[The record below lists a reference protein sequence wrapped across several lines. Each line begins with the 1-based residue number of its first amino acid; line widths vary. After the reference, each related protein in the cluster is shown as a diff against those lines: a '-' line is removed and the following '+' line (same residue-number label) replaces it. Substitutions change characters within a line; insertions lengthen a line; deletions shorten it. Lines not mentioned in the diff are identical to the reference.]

1 MPALQ
6 NSEPASAPQRQYTAR
21 RFPDCIAPIAKPMRH
36 HTTFRQLEIFEAIA
50 RLSSFTRAAEELY
63 LTQPTVSMQMK
74 KLADAVGAP
83 LLEQVGKKVM
93 LTEDGRELAQAS
105 REVFA
110 ILDRYTMAVAQRR
123 GLEKGRLKLMAITT
137 ASYFAPRLLGEFAK
151 LHPGIE
157 VSLRVTNKEQVL
169 ASMADNL
176 DDLYLLGT
184 PPEEIDVVARP
195 FMDNPIVVLA
205 APDHPLAGAGP
216 LSLEQLSREPWVM
229 RESGS
234 GTRKAIER
242 LFHDHQLEIRPRL
255 ELGSNE
261 AIKQAILAGLGISA
275 LSCHA
280 LALHQPGQFAV
291 LAVEG
296 FPIQRHWYAV
306 YPAGRQISV
315 VARAFL
321 DFLLGQQALLAC
333 TPTSGM
339 RCCGLDCGEAR
350 RESAD

>member
-1 MPALQ
+1 
-6 NSEPASAPQRQYTAR
+6 
-21 RFPDCIAPIAKPMRH
+21 MRH

-50 RLSSFTRAAEELY
+50 RLKSFTRASEELY

-74 KLADAVGAP
+74 KLTDIVGAP
-83 LLEQVGKKVM
+83 LVELVGKKLF
-93 LTEDGRELAQAS
+93 LTDEGRELAQAS
-105 REVFA
+105 RDIFA
-110 ILDRYTMAVAQRR
+110 ILDRYTMSMAERQGLAR
-123 GLEKGRLKLMAITT
+123 GKLKLMAIST

-184 PPEEIDVVARP
+184 PPQEIDVISKQI
-195 FMDNPIVVLA
+195 MDNPIVVLA
-205 APDHPLAGAGP
+205 APNHPLAGKPNLTLAD
-216 LSLEQLSREPWVM
+216 LAQQPWVM
-229 RESGS
+229 REAGS

-242 LFHDHQLEIRPRL
+242 LFHEHGLEIRPRL

-261 AIKQAILAGLGISA
+261 AIKQAILADLGISA

-280 LALHQPGQFAV
+280 LTLHQPGQFAV
-291 LAVEG
+291 LDVEG
-296 FPIQRHWYAV
+296 FPIRRHWYAV

-315 VARAFL
+315 LARAFL
-321 DFLLGQQALLAC
+321 DFLLGQGSEAACSKLASA
-333 TPTSGM
+333 T
-339 RCCGLDCGEAR
+339 CCERACGENTT
-350 RESAD
+350 E

>member
-1 MPALQ
+1 
-6 NSEPASAPQRQYTAR
+6 
-21 RFPDCIAPIAKPMRH
+21 MR

-50 RLSSFTRAAEELY
+50 RLGSFTRAAEELY

-74 KLADAVGAP
+74 KLTDTVGAP
-83 LLEQVGKKVM
+83 LVEQVGKKVL
-93 LTEDGRELAQAS
+93 LTEDGKELAQAT
-105 REVFA
+105 RDIFA
-110 ILDRYTMAVAQRR
+110 ILERYSMSVAERQ
-123 GLEKGRLKLMAITT
+123 GLERGKLKLMAITT

-151 LHPGIE
+151 LHPGID

-184 PPEEIDVVARP
+184 PPIEIDVVATP
-195 FMDNPIVVLA
+195 IMDNPIVVLA
-205 APDHPLAGAGP
+205 PPGHPLANDP
-216 LSLEQLSREPWVM
+216 HLTLQQLAQEPWIM
-229 RESGS
+229 REAGS

-242 LFHDHQLEIRPRL
+242 LFHDHGLEIRPRL

-291 LAVEG
+291 LEAEG
-296 FPIQRHWYAV
+296 FPIKRHWYAV
-306 YPAGRQISV
+306 HPAGRQISV
-315 VARAFL
+315 VARAFM
-321 DFLLGQQALLAC
+321 DFLLTTHGGFNNTTTQEHSCFGAIFDQEKKLPA
-333 TPTSGM
+333 
-339 RCCGLDCGEAR
+339 
-350 RESAD
+350 SA

>member
-1 MPALQ
+1 
-6 NSEPASAPQRQYTAR
+6 
-21 RFPDCIAPIAKPMRH
+21 MRH

-50 RLSSFTRAAEELY
+50 RLGSFTRASEALY
-63 LTQPTVSMQMK
+63 LTQPTVSMQIK
-74 KLADAVGAP
+74 KLTDIVGVP
-83 LLEQVGKKVM
+83 LLEQHGKKVQ

-105 REVFA
+105 REIFA
-110 ILDRYTMAVAQRR
+110 ILDRFTMSVAQRR
-123 GLEKGRLKLMAITT
+123 GLEKGTLKLMAITT
-137 ASYFAPRLLGEFAK
+137 ASYFAPRLLGEFSK
-151 LHPGIE
+151 LHPGID

-184 PPEEIDVVARP
+184 PPEEIDVIAKP
-195 FMDNPIVVLA
+195 IMDNPIVVLA
-205 APDHPLAGAGP
+205 APDHPLAGKKRLTLKCLA
-216 LSLEQLSREPWVM
+216 EEPWVM
-229 RESGS
+229 REAGS

-242 LFHDHQLEIRPRL
+242 TFAAQGLEIRPRL

-275 LSCHA
+275 LSNHA

-291 LAVEG
+291 LDVED

-306 YPAGRQISV
+306 YPAGRQLSV

-321 DFLLGQQALLAC
+321 DHLLGQPSHVAGSPKEHTGAC
-333 TPTSGM
+333 
-339 RCCGLDCGEAR
+339 CEADCSQPHNGRMAISAR
-350 RESAD
+350 PR